1 MHDTEK
7 PMENQEAAQRLHALR
22 DELQARLGRVR
33 DHIGHR
39 HEPVE
44 RDFAEQ
50 VVQRENDE
58 VVDTLAGRL
67 TEELA
72 AVDVALARVA
82 AGTYGQC
89 AKCGGS
95 IAAERR
101 AALPMTAVCTSC
113 AGQK

>member
-1 MHDTEK
+1 M
-7 PMENQEAAQRLHALR
+7 NYQEAAQGLHALR
-22 DELQARLGRVR
+22 DELQARLARVR

-50 VVQRENDE
+50 VVQRENDA
-58 VVDTLAGRL
+58 VVETLAGRL
-67 TEELA
+67 QEELA
-72 AVDVALARVA
+72 AIDVALTRIS

-89 AKCGGS
+89 AECGDTIGT
-95 IAAERR
+95 ERR
-101 AALPMTAVCTSC
+101 AALPMTAVCVSC

>member
-1 MHDTEK
+1 MNEEK
-7 PMENQEAAQRLHALR
+7 TAAERLHALR
-22 DELQARLGRVR
+22 DELQARLARVR

-58 VVDTLAGRL
+58 VVENLAGRL
-67 TEELA
+67 ASELA
-72 AVDVALARVA
+72 AIDAALERVA

-89 AKCGGS
+89 ASCGET
-95 IAAERR
+95 IAEARR
-101 AALPMTAVCTSC
+101 AALPMTAVCASC
-113 AGQK
+113 AAPK

>member
-1 MHDTEK
+1 MKE
-7 PMENQEAAQRLHALR
+7 QEAAQDLHALR
-22 DELQARLGRVR
+22 DELQARLARVR

-58 VVDTLAGRL
+58 VVETLAGRL
-67 TEELA
+67 REELA
-72 AVDVALARVA
+72 AIDVALARVS

-89 AKCGGS
+89 AKCGEN
-95 IAAERR
+95 IDTERR
-101 AALPMTAVCTSC
+101 AALPMTAVCASC

>member
-1 MHDTEK
+1 MND
-7 PMENQEAAQRLHALR
+7 QEATQVLHALR
-22 DELQARLGRVR
+22 DELRARLARVH

-58 VVDTLAGRL
+58 VVNTLAGRL
-67 TEELA
+67 TDELA
-72 AVDVALARVA
+72 AIDAALARVD

-95 IAAERR
+95 IGAERR
-101 AALPMTAVCTSC
+101 AALPMTAVCVSC
-113 AGQK
+113 AAQK